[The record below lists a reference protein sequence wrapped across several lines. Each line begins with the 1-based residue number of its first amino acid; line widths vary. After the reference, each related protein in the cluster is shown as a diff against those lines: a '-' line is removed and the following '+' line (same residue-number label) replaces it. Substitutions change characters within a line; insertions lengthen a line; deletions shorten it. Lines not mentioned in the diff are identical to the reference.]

1 MKAVGYVRV
10 STEDQAQNG
19 VSLEAQE
26 VKIRAYCVAKDWDLL
41 HIIRDEGCSA
51 KDLNR
56 PGMQKIIKGAK
67 KQLFDVV
74 VTLKLDRL
82 TRSVKDLGYLVEDV
96 FSHHGVAFSSL
107 QDNFDTSTANGRMVM
122 NILATIA
129 QWERDIIS
137 ERTRDAMTFMKQ
149 GLKLVG
155 AVPFGFDNGNGQLTP
170 NTDEMETAQ
179 DIISLKQGG
188 KSYLHISDHLNAQ
201 GIASK
206 NGGKWYP
213 KTVLGVLRH
222 IGSLPGDHWVIKK
235 YFPKGVEINVIKAKR
250 S

>member
-1 MKAVGYVRV
+1 MRAVGYVRV
-10 STEDQAQNG
+10 STDDQAQNG

-26 VKIRAYCVAKDWDLL
+26 VKIRAYCVAKDWELL
-41 HIIRDEGCSA
+41 NIIRDEGCSA

-56 PGMQKIIKGAK
+56 PGMQKIIEGAK
-67 KQLFDVV
+67 TQLFDVV

-96 FSHHGVAFSSL
+96 FNKYRVAFSSL

-137 ERTRDAMTFMKQ
+137 ERTRDAMQFMKQ
-149 GLKLVG
+149 SLKLVG

-170 NTDEMETAQ
+170 NPVEMKIAQ
-179 DIISLKQGG
+179 DIVSLKQGG
-188 KSYLHISDHLNAQ
+188 RSYQNISDHLNAQ
-201 GIASK
+201 GTASK
-206 NGGKWYP
+206 NGGNWYP

-235 YFPKGVEINVIKAKR
+235 YFPKGVEIDVSKAKR
-250 S
+250 R

>member
-1 MKAVGYVRV
+1 MRAVGYVRV
-10 STEDQAQNG
+10 STDDQAQNG
-19 VSLEAQE
+19 VSLESQQA
-26 VKIRAYCVAKDWDLL
+26 KIHAYCVAKDWELSR
-41 HIIRDEGCSA
+41 IIRDEGCSA

-56 PGMQKIIKGAK
+56 PGIRDIIKGAK
-67 KQLFDVV
+67 GRLFDVV

-96 FSHHGVAFSSL
+96 FNKHGIAFCSL

-137 ERTRDAMTFMKQ
+137 ERTRDAMQFMKQ

-155 AVPFGFDNGNGQLTP
+155 AVPFGFDSGNGQLTP
-170 NTDEMETAQ
+170 NSEEIKTAQ
-179 DIISLKQGG
+179 QIVFLRQRGASYRYISE
-188 KSYLHISDHLNAQ
+188 HLNTH

-206 NGGKWYP
+206 GGGKWHP

-222 IGSLPGDHWVIKK
+222 IGSLPKDHWVMKK
-235 YFPKGVEINVIKAKR
+235 YFPRGLGVEVSKAKR
-250 S
+250 R